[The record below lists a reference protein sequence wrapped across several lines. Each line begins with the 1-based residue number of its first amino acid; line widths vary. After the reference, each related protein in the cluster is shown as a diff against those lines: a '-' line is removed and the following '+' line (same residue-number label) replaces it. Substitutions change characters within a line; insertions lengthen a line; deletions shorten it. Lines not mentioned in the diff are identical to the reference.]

1 VRRSQVRYSTS
12 LAISRSEAAVMV
24 LGDGIDYVNH
34 FDAFPLHVA
43 MNGEDAER
51 RDQFKS
57 SNRREWPV
65 PS

>member
-1 VRRSQVRYSTS
+1 
-12 LAISRSEAAVMV
+12 V

-51 RDQFKS
+51 RDQFKFIELS
-57 SNRREWPV
+57 RMACAFVIR
-65 PS
+65 